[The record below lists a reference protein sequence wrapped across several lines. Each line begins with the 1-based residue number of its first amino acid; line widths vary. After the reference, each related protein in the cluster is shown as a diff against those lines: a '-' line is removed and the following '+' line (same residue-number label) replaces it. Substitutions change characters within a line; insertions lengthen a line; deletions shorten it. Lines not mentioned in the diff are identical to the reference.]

1 MNAPPISNSVTI
13 ADLDKRS
20 NTLRA
25 RRLGWIDVPS
35 METTN
40 KGERR
45 GSPQDRAGL
54 QWKLSKTAAVE
65 VVAAISKGRSGRK
78 RKERCPARRK

>member
-1 MNAPPISNSVTI
+1 
-13 ADLDKRS
+13 
-20 NTLRA
+20 
-25 RRLGWIDVPS
+25 